1 MRALALLLLAIVL
14 PLVAQDKKK
23 VEPKDTP
30 HVLHPVPLA
39 AAPGFKGK
47 VLLRGL
53 KLDDATEVKATDP
66 KAVVKL
72 VGKPKKAGPPKDY
85 PAEKAGD
92 TELELELELP
102 KDFAA
107 NHVSLVITNPKGTSA
122 PFKLLVDASPRT
134 AEKEPNNDF
143 ATAQELVLPTTVD
156 AVLSREHDFDLF
168 RFAGKAGNK
177 LHVEVK
183 AARLGAPTDAYV
195 VVYDADKRIIET
207 GDDAEGTTDPILHF
221 TLPRDGVYFVSVI
234 EAHDAG
240 GPMFAYRLVMTKTK

>member
-1 MRALALLLLAIVL
+1 MRALALLLLALAL
-14 PLVAQDKKK
+14 PLLVQDKKK
-23 VEPKDTP
+23 AESKDTP
-30 HVLHPVPLA
+30 RVLHAVPLA

-53 KLDDATEVKATDP
+53 KLDDATEVKATNP
-66 KAVVKL
+66 KATVQL

-102 KDFAA
+102 KDFTAD
-107 NHVSLVITNPKGTSA
+107 HVSLAITNPKGTSL
-122 PFKLLVDASPRT
+122 FKLLVDASTRT

-143 ATAQELVLPTTVD
+143 TTAQELVLPTTVD
-156 AVLSREHDFDLF
+156 ATISREHDFDLY
-168 RFAGKAGNK
+168 RITGKAGDR
-177 LHVEVK
+177 LRVEVK

-207 GDDAEGTTDPILHF
+207 GDDAEGTTDPILNF
-221 TLPRDGVYFVSVI
+221 KLPRDGVYFVSVL

-240 GPMFAYRLVMTKTK
+240 GPMFAYRLTIAKAK

>member
-1 MRALALLLLAIVL
+1 MRALVLLLLALAV
-14 PLVAQDKKK
+14 PLLAQDKKQA
-23 VEPKDTP
+23 EPKDTSR
-30 HVLHPVPLA
+30 VLHAVPLA

-66 KAVVKL
+66 KAIVKL

-85 PAEKAGD
+85 PAEKTGD
-92 TELELELELP
+92 TELEIELELP
-102 KDFAA
+102 KDFTDD
-107 NHVSLVITNPKGTSA
+107 HVSLAITNPKGTSS
-122 PFKLLVDASPRT
+122 FKLLVDAAPRT

-156 AVLSREHDFDLF
+156 ATLAREHDFDLF
-168 RFAGKAGNK
+168 RFAGKAGDK
-177 LHVEVK
+177 LRVEVK
-183 AARLGAPTDAYV
+183 AARLGAPTDTYV

-207 GDDAEGTTDPILHF
+207 GDDAEGTTDPILNF
-221 TLPRDGVYFVSVI
+221 KLPRDGVYFVSVI